1 MMAVETD
8 PFVMIEGMVNQ
19 ARRKVRAAMEAV
31 GDELLHELK
40 VEVSTLCPNYP
51 KRRRGIPHSPPYGY
65 PFEESGEF
73 RGNLSTRVVEQP
85 GSVSLQLWSHT
96 RRNHGKFLNEG
107 WTAKNGTKVA
117 PRPYGELILVR
128 KNWIARIAEVART
141 IE

>member
-51 KRRRGIPHSPPYGY
+51 
-65 PFEESGEF
+65 
-73 RGNLSTRVVEQP
+73 NAVEAY
-85 GSVSLQLWSHT
+85 HT
-96 RRNHGKFLNEG
+96 RRP
-107 WTAKNGTKVA
+107 TAIHLRNLASSGAIYRRGLWNSPAV
-117 PRPYGELILVR
+117 
-128 KNWIARIAEVART
+128 
-141 IE
+141 